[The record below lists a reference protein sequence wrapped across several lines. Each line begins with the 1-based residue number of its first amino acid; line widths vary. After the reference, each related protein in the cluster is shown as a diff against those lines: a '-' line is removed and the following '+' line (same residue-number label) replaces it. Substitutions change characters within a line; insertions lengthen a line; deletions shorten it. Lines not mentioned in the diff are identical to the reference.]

1 MGSKIS
7 NTELNKENLLVTYI
21 FELDVEGDSEAIKYW
36 ITDDDIPSTYE
47 CDEPNTMRF
56 YFFLS
61 KDETMATLIEVFT
74 DSDAAKLRTKNLV
87 AGPIL
92 EPFLN

>member
-1 MGSKIS
+1 
-7 NTELNKENLLVTYI
+7 
-21 FELDVEGDSEAIKYW
+21 
-36 ITDDDIPSTYE
+36 
-47 CDEPNTMRF
+47 MRF
-56 YFFLS
+56 DFFLS
-61 KDETMATLIEVFT
+61 KDETKATLIEVFT